1 MSETSQARSRAQEA
15 TDTQRVPPQT
25 RGRMEEGREEGYERP
40 MAGESMATRMADR
53 GMGGIAFAST
63 LLFLA
68 GAYQIIVGL
77 TTLFNRDF
85 YVVTESGLA
94 LNVNYTA
101 WGWVHLALGA
111 AAVAAALGLLTGRT
125 WARALGITLA
135 ALSAIVNLAFIPA
148 YPLWALVVIALDIV
162 VIYAIAVH
170 GGKARTTS

>member
-15 TDTQRVPPQT
+15 AGTEHVPPQT
-25 RGRMEEGREEGYERP
+25 RGRMDEASTTGERSYAREGRSDMG
-40 MAGESMATRMADR
+40 

-77 TTLFNRDF
+77 TAILNSDF
-85 YVVTESGLA
+85 YVVTASGLA
-94 LNVNYTA
+94 VNVNYAA
-101 WGWVHLALGA
+101 WGWVHLALGVIAFA
-111 AAVAAALGLLTGRT
+111 AGFGLLTGQT
-125 WARALGITLA
+125 WARVTGIAMA
-135 ALSAIVNLAFIPA
+135 ALSAIVSLAFIPA

-170 GGKARTTS
+170 GKRGETF